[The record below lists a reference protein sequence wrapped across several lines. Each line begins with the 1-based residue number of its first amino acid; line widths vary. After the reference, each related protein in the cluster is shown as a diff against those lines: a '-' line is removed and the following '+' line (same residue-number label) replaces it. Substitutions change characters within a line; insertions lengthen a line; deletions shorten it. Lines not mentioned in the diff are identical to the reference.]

1 MKRIFT
7 IIIALGFI
15 FKASASNADLFS
27 YDLSEINTELSD
39 LEVVENVIAQNQNST
54 IDEINRK
61 IINNNLLNSSFDT
74 NYKSSLMVRNAFTID
89 DMDWGAFGWGFCC
102 WPVGL
107 FVVATNND
115 KEQSQKKSYWIGC
128 ASSTVFSVI
137 TGLVGFFVFDSF
149 YWY

>member
-61 IINNNLLNSSFDT
+61 IINNIF
-74 NYKSSLMVRNAFTID
+74 
-89 DMDWGAFGWGFCC
+89 
-102 WPVGL
+102 
-107 FVVATNND
+107 
-115 KEQSQKKSYWIGC
+115 
-128 ASSTVFSVI
+128 
-137 TGLVGFFVFDSF
+137 
-149 YWY
+149 

>member
-7 IIIALGFI
+7 VVLAFAFI
-15 FKASASNADLFS
+15 FKASASNVDLFS

-39 LEVVENVIAQNQNST
+39 LEVVENIIAQNQNST

-74 NYKSSLMVRNAFTID
+74 NYKSSLMVRNAFTSD
-89 DMDWGAFGWGFCC
+89 DMDWGAFAWGFCC

-128 ASSTVFSVI
+128 GSAIALDVI
-137 TGLVGFFVFDSF
+137 ALVVALVLD
-149 YWY
+149 YNYYY

>member
-128 ASSTVFSVI
+128 GSAIVLDVI
-137 TGLVGFFVFDSF
+137 AFVVLLVSDS
-149 YWY
+149 YYYY